1 MNMKDEKDNRR
12 AFMDTYRKIRKP
24 MPPAERVIRNDKD
37 VQKEKKFDWRRELE
51 QAYDSD
57 EDET

>member
-1 MNMKDEKDNRR
+1 MKDEKENRR